1 MNVLARIVKGGL
13 VLCLVAG
20 VGVAAAWWGPGLYQ
34 QWFPGR
40 ASSADTSVCDV
51 RYHTVARGNLKIGLV
66 EDGHLRAVKHHKI
79 ATELN
84 GRAKIAWIIPQG
96 AQVKK
101 GDKLVDF
108 EKKPIEELITQR
120 EADLEAAKREQTVSE
135 ESLKIEDS
143 SGKSLLAAAETR
155 LKESKDALKK
165 YRELEAPQ
173 QFKTLEAATSQA
185 REKLIKAQQDL
196 VAAQTKADEQLFVDD
211 EQKKSLQSQLAA
223 AKDGV
228 KGARKAVEAAL
239 LQQKMFKAYDY
250 PRMRESKKV
259 AVDNAEL
266 DLAKA
271 QIAAKSMLL
280 QKESGLGQIKDRIKR
295 LTRDLEEQNKEL
307 GKCLIVSPIDGI
319 VLYGDPQQRGMMRYG
334 GGGDNELK
342 VGAETY
348 RGNTLITIPDLSA
361 FEADISVSEEYRG
374 RLKPGCKATVMIE
387 AVPGLV
393 LEGKLKEISPLA
405 RPRIPW
411 DESSPKVFDG
421 IIELKVADPR
431 MVSGMSTRVEIVTD
445 TAENVLLVPIESVF
459 NEDGQTVCYVRNGA
473 GYEKRRVKT
482 ARSNDNF
489 VEIAE
494 GVAEGDQVYTF
505 NPSEGQQ
512 SAGPGKAMPAP

>member
-1 MNVLARIVKGGL
+1 MLSL
-13 VLCLVAG
+13 LAG
-20 VGVAAAWWGPGLYQ
+20 VGLAAAWWGPGLYQ

-40 ASSADTSVCDV
+40 GGSANSGVSDV
-51 RYHTVARGNLKIGLV
+51 RFHTVARGNLKIGLV

-84 GRAKIAWIIPQG
+84 GRAKIAWIIPEG
-96 AQVKK
+96 TQVKK

-120 EADLEAAKREQTVSE
+120 EADLEAAKREQTVAE
-135 ESLKIEDS
+135 ESLKIEES
-143 SGKSLLAAAETR
+143 NGRSLLAAAETH

-173 QFKTLEAATSQA
+173 QFKTLEATTSQA

-228 KGARKAVEAAL
+228 KATRKAVEAAL

-250 PRMRESKKV
+250 PRMFESKKV
-259 AVDNAEL
+259 AVANAEL
-266 DLAKA
+266 DLAKT
-271 QIAAKSMLL
+271 QIAAKSLFL
-280 QKESGLGQIKDRIKR
+280 QKESALGQIKDRIKR
-295 LTRDLEEQNKEL
+295 FTRELDEQKKEL

-342 VGAETY
+342 VGTETY

-374 RLKPGCKATVMIE
+374 RLKPGCKATVTVV

-393 LEGKLKEISPLA
+393 IEGKLKEISPLA

-421 IIELKVADPR
+421 MIELKVADPR
-431 MVSGMSTRVEIVTD
+431 MVSGMSTRVEIVTE
-445 TAENVLLVPIESVF
+445 TAENVLLVPIEAVF
-459 NEDGQTVCYVRNGA
+459 NEDGQVLCYVRSGA
-473 GYEKRRVKT
+473 GFERKRVKT
-482 ARSNDNF
+482 ARSNDDF

-494 GVAEGDQVYTF
+494 GLAEGDQVYTF
-505 NPSEGQQ
+505 NPCEGQQ
-512 SAGPGKAMPAP
+512 AAGQSKATP

>member
-1 MNVLARIVKGGL
+1 MNVLARIAKGGM

-34 QWFPGR
+34 QWFPDRG
-40 ASSADTSVCDV
+40 ASSGVSDV
-51 RYHTVARGNLKIGLV
+51 RFHTVARGKLKVALV

-84 GRAKIAWIIPQG
+84 GRARIAWIIPQG

-101 GDKLVDF
+101 GDKLVEF

-120 EADLEAAKREQTVSE
+120 EGELEAAKREQIMSE

-143 SGKSLLAAAETR
+143 SGRSMLAAAETH

-173 QFKTLEAATSQA
+173 QLKTLEATTSQA
-185 REKLIKAQQDL
+185 REKLLKAQQDL

-211 EQKKSLQSQLAA
+211 EQKKNLQSQLAA

-250 PRMRESKKV
+250 PRMLESKKV
-259 AVDNAEL
+259 AVANAEL
-266 DLAKA
+266 DLAKS
-271 QIAAKSMLL
+271 QIAAKSQLL
-280 QKESGLGQIKDRIKR
+280 QKESSLGQIKDRIKR

-307 GKCLIVSPIDGI
+307 SKCLIVSPIDGI

-334 GGGDNELK
+334 GGDNEIK

-348 RGNTLITIPDLSA
+348 RNNTLLTIPDLSA

-374 RLKPGCKATVMIE
+374 RLKPACKATVMIE

-393 LEGKLKEISPLA
+393 LEGTLKEISPLA

-431 MVSGMSTRVEIVTD
+431 MVSGMSTRVEIVTE

-459 NEDGQTVCYVRNGA
+459 NEDGQTVCYVRDGA
-473 GYEKRRVKT
+473 GFEKRRVKT

-512 SAGPGKAMPAP
+512 SAGPAKAVPAP